1 MSDTAANRDSAA
13 AVREQARSLAY
24 DEYLAALLAPASARE
39 ALITLAAFQGELRRI
54 PLTVRDATLAE
65 IRLQWWRDALAPE
78 AAFVRTGHPTADAVA
93 DLIAQKTL
101 DAAPLRDI
109 IDATAHLLY
118 EDGLDGPDTLQA
130 FANETAGNAIR
141 LRLKALNVTAPDA
154 MIANAARAATTAQ
167 LALALPYHLAIGR
180 CPVPSTIRQAVGDP
194 RALPKADASAAARA
208 ITAALANDAQ
218 SAFSGVS
225 EGLKGSGAATF
236 AAFLPLALL
245 PSYLRRLARPNH
257 DALVE
262 IAELSPLTRV
272 GRLWLA
278 ATRRK
283 L

>member
-78 AAFVRTGHPTADAVA
+78 VKFVRTGHPTADAVA
-93 DLIAQKTL
+93 DLIAEKAL
-101 DAAPLRDI
+101 DASLLRDA
-109 IDATAHLLY
+109 IDAIAHLLY

-130 FANETAGNAIR
+130 FANETSGNAIR
-141 LRLKALNVTAPDA
+141 QRLQALNATAPDDL
-154 MIANAARAATTAQ
+154 IADAARAATTTQ
-167 LALALPYHLAIGR
+167 LAIELPYHLAIGR
-180 CPVPSTIRQAVGDP
+180 CPVPSAIRQAAGDP
-194 RALPKADASAAARA
+194 RGLPKAEASVAACA
-208 ITAALANDAQ
+208 ITAALAHDAKT
-218 SAFSGVS
+218 ALPNVS
-225 EGLKGSGAATF
+225 EGLKGAGTATF

-245 PSYLRRLARPNH
+245 PSYLRRLTGPSH